1 MRCLPTALPAITGET
16 RRRFPATDVA
26 YARGCV
32 DVATITMLSGS
43 GRMADLHAAE
53 LPQKDNL
60 CGCFWV
66 TLALRAAGIEQ
77 ALGEPVDQD
86 LVGREAGS
94 ILPDGGDPAEGL
106 PEGAQTRG
114 DYRLELPTSS
124 DWAITGTSVEG
135 LTRAVRRL
143 SGGALEPLPVA
154 GTWSAQMVLRALEA
168 LAEAAP
174 DATVIANVRTGP
186 LWGSHPPLPVVF
198 AALAG
203 REHAEPP
210 PSDWD
215 VGHFVE
221 LAGVI
226 HGPGGSLVVV
236 RDTYPVLGFG
246 GYHLQP
252 PHRLALALLRGDGRE
267 GGLLVVAA
275 PAAAEKAGRALTEL
289 GLEIRLWDNGTPL
302 ATSDA

>member
-1 MRCLPTALPAITGET
+1 
-16 RRRFPATDVA
+16 
-26 YARGCV
+26 V
-32 DVATITMLSGS
+32 DVATVTMLAGS
-43 GRMADLHAAE
+43 GRMAELHAAE

-66 TLALRAAGIEQ
+66 TLALRAAGFDE

-86 LVGREAGS
+86 LVAREAGS
-94 ILPDGGDPAEGL
+94 ILPDGGDPADGL
-106 PEGAQTRG
+106 PEGAVPRG
-114 DYRLELPTSS
+114 DYRLDLPTSS
-124 DWAITGTSVEG
+124 DWSITGTSVEG
-135 LTRAVRRL
+135 LARAVRRL
-143 SGGALEPLPVA
+143 SDGALEPLPVTGA
-154 GTWSAQMVLRALEA
+154 WSAQLVLRVVEVLTEI
-168 LAEAAP
+168 AP
-174 DATVIANVRTGP
+174 DASVIANVRTGP
-186 LWGSHPPLPVVF
+186 LWGTHPPMPLVL

-210 PSDWD
+210 ASDWD

-236 RDTYPVLGFG
+236 RDTYPVLGLG
-246 GYHLQP
+246 AYHLQP

-267 GGLLVVAA
+267 GGLLVIAS
-275 PAAAEKAGRALTEL
+275 PAAAEKAGRALAEL

-302 ATSDA
+302 AASDA

>member
-1 MRCLPTALPAITGET
+1 
-16 RRRFPATDVA
+16 
-26 YARGCV
+26 
-32 DVATITMLSGS
+32 MLSGS

-86 LVGREAGS
+86 LVGREAGA
-94 ILPDGGDPAEGL
+94 ILPQGGDPASWL
-106 PEGAQTRG
+106 PAGAKPRD
-114 DYRLELPTSS
+114 DYRLELPRSADES
-124 DWAITGTSVEG
+124 ITGTSVEG
-135 LTRAVRRL
+135 LARAARRL
-143 SGGALEPLPVA
+143 SGGALEPLPVT
-154 GTWSAQMVLRALEA
+154 GTWSAQRVLGALEA
-168 LAEAAP
+168 LVEAAP
-174 DATVIANVRTGP
+174 DASVIANLRTGP
-186 LWGSHPPLPVVF
+186 LWGSRPPMPLVL

-203 REHAEPP
+203 REHTEPP
-210 PSDWD
+210 ASDWD

-236 RDTYPVLGFG
+236 RDTYPQIGFG

-267 GGLLVVAA
+267 GGLLVIAA

-302 ATSDA
+302 VAGDVAG